1 MGGSKKCDVTREKIN
16 IFYFFLLN
24 ADTKN
29 KHELNQVQHGF
40 DMLFFKVKA
49 MIPRFPSRWLG
60 NCCETT
66 KVAETISSV
75 LVYWRRRFDAFLLT
89 VSSHDIK
96 FVSFYI
102 LNYKDE

>member
-16 IFYFFLLN
+16 IFYFILLN

-60 NCCETT
+60 NCSETT

-75 LVYWRRRFDAFLLT
+75 LVYCRRRFDAIHGTSADSLVTRYKIRVIL
-89 VSSHDIK
+89 HIK
-96 FVSFYI
+96 
-102 LNYKDE
+102 L